1 MNIKRTK
8 NNCIKYCTPV
18 FAYMTWILW
27 TTLAIEIYRNTS
39 QSEYC
44 LYGPSTDQNCI
55 VWHPIVFV
63 QDTYK
68 DPAGCKVLRTTN
80 GSPLKQTPTSGQF
93 QVVGFPSFLALATE
107 HKCSFLITVPVSY
120 HGGFMDTVSGTI
132 SSPHNSLLIAATNIQ
147 QCERFPSPL
156 SMRDS
161 TLSDVDRVFVK
172 VLRRYISPPKE
183 TVITLWACSF
193 SRHKASWSQK
203 LADRTEREDGT
214 GDVIHAPFS
223 VSSLRWQSRK
233 VAVFQVKSGWKAE
246 RPDPTLASRTQ
257 PSSL

>member
-1 MNIKRTK
+1 MSLRS
-8 NNCIKYCTPV
+8 
-18 FAYMTWILW
+18 
-27 TTLAIEIYRNTS
+27 IYRPKL
-39 QSEYC
+39 YC
-44 LYGPSTDQNCI
+44 LASYCVCTGHLQGSRWVQSAANNKRLTSKTNPNVRTIPSS
-55 VWHPIVFV
+55 WFPIF
-63 QDTYK
+63 
-68 DPAGCKVLRTTN
+68 
-80 GSPLKQTPTSGQF
+80 PLS
-93 QVVGFPSFLALATE
+93 ALATE

-193 SRHKASWSQK
+193 SRHKAS
-203 LADRTEREDGT
+203 
-214 GDVIHAPFS
+214 
-223 VSSLRWQSRK
+223 
-233 VAVFQVKSGWKAE
+233 
-246 RPDPTLASRTQ
+246 
-257 PSSL
+257 